1 LYGHEEWCRRSRQEP
16 SLPAKAG
23 NPVHAGDYRMPPL
36 SRLSYAHIFL
46 PTVSIDE
53 KCESFQWSLTDRAQG
68 VSETGII

>member
-1 LYGHEEWCRRSRQEP
+1 MVP
-16 SLPAKAG
+16 PFKARAVITRESG
-23 NPVHAGDYRMPPL
+23 YPVHAGDYRMPPL